1 MRASDATNYETGTL
15 VSSVKPNSQEI
26 QKRRGC
32 AHDKMKTSSETVA
45 SILDRPEMGQL
56 VTLVEEAARSTDEG
70 IKRFVEP
77 AQGTLR
83 RAITK
88 RHHIIF
94 GRRGSGKSSL
104 LRKAA
109 ADLTL
114 DRRPIAYVDL
124 ETFKAH
130 SYPDVLLSVLIS
142 TFNEFESWL
151 RTAAV
156 HPAHKA
162 SFWEKFFGSKPKR
175 AAFNRSEA
183 KELADQLQQ
192 QVAILEKQLHSADD
206 VETKTSTKGS
216 NENSSGAELGAK
228 IGTEIANINAK
239 LTAAE
244 KTVSTTEL
252 HEAYRK
258 SKTDF
263 LHRHILDYQRLF
275 QHLSKLSSGDS
286 FLFLDDL
293 YHIRRA
299 DQSQV
304 VDYFHRVAKGNNLW
318 LKIGTIR
325 HRSQWYVHGDPPLGV
340 KLGDDADEI
349 DLDLTLE
356 KYSLAKDFLV
366 KVLNSFVTD
375 CGHLSVSQILNDGAI
390 DRLVLA
396 SGGVARD
403 FLAIFR
409 RAVDVARERGENH
422 RGARIGSEDVNVAAG
437 EHETSKR
444 EELKRD
450 TLDDQ
455 IEIEKQF
462 ERVVSF
468 CVDVAKANLF
478 LLDKNASGSEARLIH
493 ELVDLRLLHLV
504 RSRITVSKR
513 AGKIFEG
520 YMLDVSQYTGS
531 RKRHNFEL
539 VEFWKPE
546 ALEDMRR
553 VKLIYENAPD
563 QS

>member
-1 MRASDATNYETGTL
+1 
-15 VSSVKPNSQEI
+15 
-26 QKRRGC
+26 
-32 AHDKMKTSSETVA
+32 MKTSKNVA
-45 SILDRPEMGQL
+45 SAKDPKPQESNGKTAVMILDRPEIAKLM
-56 VTLVEEAARSTDEG
+56 TLVEEAARSTDAG

-83 RAITK
+83 RAVTK
-88 RHHIIF
+88 RHHMVF

-109 ADLTL
+109 ADLTV

-142 TFNEFESWL
+142 TFTEFEKWL

-156 HPAHKA
+156 HPAHKK
-162 SFWEKFFGSKPKR
+162 SFWELLFGSKPKR
-175 AAFNRSEA
+175 PAFNRSEA
-183 KELADQLQQ
+183 KELADKLHAEIA
-192 QVAILEKQLHSADD
+192 VLEKQLHSADD
-206 VETKTSTKGS
+206 IATTTTTKGS
-216 NENSSGAELGAK
+216 GEVKSGSEIGGK
-228 IGTEIANINAK
+228 IGTSDANVAIKATSSK
-239 LTAAE
+239 HTMTA
-244 KTVSTTEL
+244 TEL
-252 HEAYRK
+252 QEAYRQ

-263 LHRHILDYQRLF
+263 LLRHILDYQRIF
-275 QHLSKLSSGDS
+275 RQIGVLSSGDA

-293 YHIRRA
+293 YHVRRA

-304 VDYFHRVAKGNNLW
+304 IDYFHRIAKGNNLW

-325 HRSQWYVHGDPPLGV
+325 HRTQWYIHGDPPIGV

-356 KYSLAKDFLV
+356 KYSLAKEFLI
-366 KVLNSFVTD
+366 KVLRSFVTD
-375 CGHLSVSQILNDGAI
+375 CGDVSIPQILNDGAI

-409 RAVDVARERGENH
+409 RAVDVARERGEDH
-422 RGARIGSEDVNVAAG
+422 RGTRIGSEDVNVAAG

-462 ERVVSF
+462 ERVVTF
-468 CVDVAKANLF
+468 CVDDAKANLF
-478 LLDKNASGSEARLIH
+478 LLDKNDSSSEVGLIL
-493 ELVDLRLLHLV
+493 ELVDLRLIHLV

-513 AGKIFEG
+513 PGKIFEG

-546 ALEDMRR
+546 ALEDLRR
-553 VKLIYENAPD
+553 VKLIYEPGT
-563 QS
+563 QT

>member
-1 MRASDATNYETGTL
+1 LPTFFLLCDN
-15 VSSVKPNSQEI
+15 KPTIVN
-26 QKRRGC
+26 
-32 AHDKMKTSSETVA
+32 T
-45 SILDRPEMGQL
+45 ILDSSDVAKL
-56 VTLVEEAARSTDEG
+56 VTLVEEAARSTEEG
-70 IKRFVEP
+70 VKRFVEP

-83 RAITK
+83 RATNK
-88 RHHIIF
+88 RQHMIF

-109 ADLTL
+109 ADLTV

-142 TFNEFESWL
+142 TFSEFETWL
-151 RTAAV
+151 RTAAI
-156 HPAHKA
+156 HPAHKV

-175 AAFNRSEA
+175 PAFNRKGA
-183 KELADQLQQ
+183 QHLADQLHDQK
-192 QVAILEKQLHSADD
+192 AELEKQLHSADD
-206 VETKTSTKGS
+206 IATTTTATESSEV
-216 NENSSGAELGAK
+216 NANSELGATLG
-228 IGTEIANINAK
+228 IREANVGAK
-239 LTAAE
+239 LSAIQKNGIAKETQ
-244 KTVSTTEL
+244 
-252 HEAYRK
+252 EAYRQ

-275 QHLSKLSSGDS
+275 RQLSELSSGDS

-299 DQSQV
+299 DQPQV
-304 VDYFHRVAKGNNLW
+304 IDYFHRIAKGSSLW

-325 HRSQWYVHGDPPLGV
+325 HRTQWYVHGDPPIGV

-356 KYSLAKDFLV
+356 KYSLAKDFLT
-366 KVLNSFVTD
+366 KVLRSFVSD
-375 CGHLSVSQILNDGAI
+375 CGSLTVSQILNDGAI

-396 SGGVARD
+396 SGGVVRD

-409 RAVDVARERGENH
+409 RAVDVARERGEDH
-422 RGARIGSEDVNVAAG
+422 RGPKIGSEDVNVAAG

-450 TLDDQ
+450 ALDDQ
-455 IEIEKQF
+455 REIEKQF
-462 ERVVSF
+462 EKIVDF
-468 CVDVAKANLF
+468 CVNGAKANLF
-478 LLDKNASGSEARLIH
+478 LLDKNDSGKEVELVH
-493 ELVDLRLLHLV
+493 ELVDLRLIHLV

-513 AGKIFEG
+513 PGQIFEG

-539 VEFWKPE
+539 VNFWIPE
-546 ALEDMRR
+546 KIEELRR
-553 VKLIYENAPD
+553 VKLIYEPAHGPGLPSTAGALD
-563 QS
+563 